1 MRIIRTIIL
10 PALTIAA
17 LLLSSMPCCGQE
29 GKGMSVDFNGGQLLT
44 EREYSRVIKKAVDS
58 LASEGRRPVLDGW
71 ADSVELF
78 LDNMRI
84 GRTEDSI
91 VFYVLSH
98 ETAVAGQDW
107 KRATGA

>member
-10 PALTIAA
+10 SALTVAA

-29 GKGMSVDFNGGQLLT
+29 GKGVSVDFNGSQLLT

-84 GRTEDSI
+84 GGTEAMKRLWQDRT
-91 VFYVLSH
+91 
-98 ETAVAGQDW
+98 G
-107 KRATGA
+107 RGPTGA